1 MTEHSD
7 DQVPEVDAG
16 KFNHTYNAYRCIHCS
31 LPIIIDI
38 IHYNMRDSLNC
49 VFPAVG
55 VNSET
60 AVATAAASMTAYSP
74 LCFSKI

>member
-1 MTEHSD
+1 MHT
-7 DQVPEVDAG
+7 DASI
-16 KFNHTYNAYRCIHCS
+16 AVC
-31 LPIIIDI
+31 IDI